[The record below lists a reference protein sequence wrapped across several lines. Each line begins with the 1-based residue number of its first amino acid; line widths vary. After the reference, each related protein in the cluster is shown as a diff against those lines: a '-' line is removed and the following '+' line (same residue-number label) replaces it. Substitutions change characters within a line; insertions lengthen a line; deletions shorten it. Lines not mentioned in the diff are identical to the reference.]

1 MRLDEALKAK
11 ELVTSREKAK
21 ALIIG
26 GHVKVDG
33 TIILKPSYHV
43 ADEVIEISEAMYV
56 SRSAAK
62 LKEALEAWQL
72 DFKDAVILDIGAL
85 DFKDAVILDI
95 GASTG
100 GFTEVAL
107 EKGASHV
114 WALDVGKDQLAT
126 SLKSDPRVKNLEGV
140 HFLKT
145 SKADYK
151 AFDATLVDV
160 SFISSLK
167 ILKHAIDILDCPT
180 YLVLFKPQ
188 FETES
193 PQKDHIVKPKMRLAI
208 KNKWQ
213 SEVKKMGFSIVQ
225 SIDVVPGK
233 KGNQETMMYLK
244 VNHA

>member
-11 ELVTSREKAK
+11 DLVTSREKAK
-21 ALIIG
+21 SLILG
-26 GHVKVDG
+26 GHVRVDG
-33 TIILKPSYHV
+33 TIILKPSYQV
-43 ADEVIEISEAMYV
+43 ADEVIEVSEAMYV

-62 LKEALEAWQL
+62 LKEALEVWQ
-72 DFKDAVILDIGAL
+72 L

-107 EKGASHV
+107 EKGASNV
-114 WALDVGKDQLAT
+114 WALDVGKDQLAA

-145 SKADYK
+145 SKADFT

-167 ILKHAIDILDCPT
+167 ILKHAIDILDCHT
-180 YLVLFKPQ
+180 YFVLFKPQ

>member
-11 ELVTSREKAK
+11 DLVTSREKAK

-43 ADEVIEISEAMYV
+43 ADEVIEISLAMYV

-72 DFKDAVILDIGAL
+72 DFKDAVILDIGA
-85 DFKDAVILDI
+85 
-95 GASTG
+95 STG

-107 EKGASHV
+107 EKGASNV

-167 ILKHAIDILDCPT
+167 ILKHAIDILDCHT